1 VNREPCP
8 PSLQSEGLLLLRLYF
23 CPTQLLAARSPVKL
37 NTPGWGVRDSG
48 VPML

>member
-23 CPTQLLAARSPVKL
+23 CPTQLLAARALQKPAQA
-37 NTPGWGVRDSG
+37 GG
-48 VPML
+48 M